1 MPTFLRAH
9 FGDNVAVVAVETE
22 PAVKAAASSCLGLDT
37 VEGGDGVGGAE
48 GVGNTGTAT
57 GGTRVVT
64 DDGNRFLSA
73 QPDASFDLIFVDA
86 FQGPALVPR
95 ALRTTAFMATL
106 RRTVN
111 AEDGL
116 VLFNTIYRSD
126 FIRLWSDDKVDQV
139 RVILRLILRLI
150 LRRIL
155 RRRVY

>member
-1 MPTFLRAH
+1 VPTFLRAH

-37 VEGGDGVGGAE
+37 VEGGGGVGGVE
-48 GVGNTGTAT
+48 GAGNTATATATAT

-64 DDGNRFLSA
+64 DDGNRFLST

-95 ALRTTAFMATL
+95 ALRTAAFMATL

-139 RVILRLILRLI
+139 RLVLK
-150 LRRIL
+150 RI
-155 RRRVY
+155 